1 MKRSLFMFILAGACI
16 ISIRANAQYCVP
28 TTAIPYNSNMPG
40 ITHVMLNTIDRTSLD
55 LENFPQNS
63 YVNTGLSTVLQKG
76 QTYSMSITTTIDPQ
90 ICPDMN
96 IRVWIDYNQDFH
108 LNDAGE
114 TVISV
119 DHVPPGEYTGSF
131 TVPATAMGGPTRMR
145 VTSKMTDLGGH
156 SLPTPCDDPA
166 DLWGYHGEIEDYTV
180 EITGTTSI
188 GETSSSQSGWSLSI
202 AGDQARLF
210 YDNQEGREIS
220 LALYSMLGEKIFETE
235 RNVLSPGEPRHNFS
249 LNGSAYKPGMIVLAV
264 MNVEGRI
271 ESKKVMTGN

>member
-1 MKRSLFMFILAGACI
+1 MKRTLLMKMLAGIFI

-76 QTYSMSITTTIDPQ
+76 QTYSISITTTIDAQ

-96 IRVWIDYNQDFH
+96 IRVWIDYNQDFD
-108 LNDAGE
+108 LGDVGE
-114 TVISV
+114 TAVSL
-119 DHVPPGEYTGSF
+119 DHVLPGEHTTTF

-180 EITGTTSI
+180 EITGTTSL
-188 GETSSSQSGWSLSI
+188 GEAPSSVSDWSLSI
-202 AGDQARLF
+202 AGDQASLI
-210 YDNQEGREIS
+210 YDNTEGREIS
-220 LALYSMLGEKIFETE
+220 LTLYNLLGEKIFETE
-235 RNVLSPGEPRHNFS
+235 KNVLSPGETRHHFS

-264 MNVEGRI
+264 MNVEGRV